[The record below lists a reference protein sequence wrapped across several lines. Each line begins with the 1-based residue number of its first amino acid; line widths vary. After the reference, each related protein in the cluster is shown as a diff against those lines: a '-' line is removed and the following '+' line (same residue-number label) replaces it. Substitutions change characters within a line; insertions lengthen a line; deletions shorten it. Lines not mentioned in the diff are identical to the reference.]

1 MRDEHVIHRT
11 FKELEP
17 SAGEFDQHT
26 NVFYSTY
33 EMEDEANPSP
43 SPTAVVVGTGPLRL
57 GNGTSCDY
65 FVANTLRELRDHGY
79 QTVIINDN
87 PSSVTLAPMLARKR
101 YLEPLQSENIRA
113 VLDVEHPKVV
123 LIPASR
129 HELIDQLGPIAKNIQ
144 IAEIPEDQ
152 RPTSLTV
159 GEPLDSFNALFD
171 GQLIYP
177 LGITA
182 DLQSTDDL
190 SYQPTAQRF
199 PARLTPHDFAL
210 LEKQGGQAISEQ
222 NAPGLYQVVFVHRF
236 DGTFK
241 QLLVQHM
248 PLPEIAF
255 LSKVLKLNLPGIT
268 VRMALGRLDGDALNE
283 ALVPKGET
291 KMAVYR
297 AVFPFKS
304 LHLVHEKPTINRV
317 LGGQMQFLSNDD
329 FE

>member
-1 MRDEHVIHRT
+1 M
-11 FKELEP
+11 
-17 SAGEFDQHT
+17 
-26 NVFYSTY
+26 
-33 EMEDEANPSP
+33 
-43 SPTAVVVGTGPLRL
+43 
-57 GNGTSCDY
+57 
-65 FVANTLRELRDHGY
+65 
-79 QTVIINDN
+79 
-87 PSSVTLAPMLARKR
+87 
-101 YLEPLQSENIRA
+101 
-113 VLDVEHPKVV
+113 
-123 LIPASR
+123 
-129 HELIDQLGPIAKNIQ
+129 
-144 IAEIPEDQ
+144 
-152 RPTSLTV
+152 
-159 GEPLDSFNALFD
+159 
-171 GQLIYP
+171 
-177 LGITA
+177 
-182 DLQSTDDL
+182 
-190 SYQPTAQRF
+190 
-199 PARLTPHDFAL
+199 TPHDFAL

-317 LGGQMQFLSNDD
+317 LGGQMQFLSDDD